1 MIMVRHILPVG
12 FIGGVILLTTLAC
25 APSLQTPEVPDAQKH
40 VAEVHRAKCGNCHVR
55 VEPGTHTQAELETA
69 LTRHRKRV
77 HLSEEEWSELVS
89 YLAQPTS
96 G

>member
-1 MIMVRHILPVG
+1 MTMARHFLPVL
-12 FIGGVILLTTLAC
+12 FLGGVAVAAVASCTPAMQ
-25 APSLQTPEVPDAQKH
+25 APEVPETQKH

-55 VEPGTHTQAELETA
+55 VVPGTHTQAELETA

-77 HLSEEEWSELVS
+77 HLSEEEWNQLVS
-89 YLAQPTS
+89 YLAQPSS